1 MNLEEEMQ
9 AEIDNANNFYLED
22 MEMLLVPF
30 DHAVKIAKQYA
41 EEMCKKQNA
50 INMEICL
57 SYIELT
63 ILDKERA
70 MGVNG
75 RTKVLGD
82 ILNAPLATEK
92 K

>member
-1 MNLEEEMQ
+1 MNLEKEMYNQ
-9 AEIDNANNFYLED
+9 KGVVPNSESETLLDTIFVSNAIR
-22 MEMLLVPF
+22 V
-30 DHAVKIAKQYA
+30 AKQYA
-41 EEMCKKQNA
+41 KEMCKRQNA

-70 MGVNG
+70 MGVNE